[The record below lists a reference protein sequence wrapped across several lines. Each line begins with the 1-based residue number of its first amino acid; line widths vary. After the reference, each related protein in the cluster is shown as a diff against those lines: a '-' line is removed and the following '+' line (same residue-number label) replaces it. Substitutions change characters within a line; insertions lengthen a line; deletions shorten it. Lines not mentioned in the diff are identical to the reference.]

1 MAKKYLRLAVWIM
14 LIFVIG
20 GIGAVVTERYL
31 FPHLLTSD
39 FFSRYKFLRRAAE
52 NVTIVNRTEQVIV
65 QEDTSINKI
74 ASQAATTVVHI
85 ISIPQ
90 KTVGDRVAA
99 THPSVSGTGALV
111 TSDGMIVTY
120 RTALVET
127 NARYRVLLF
136 NGQEYD
142 AALLYSDAFTN
153 LAFLRINTSNL
164 PVIAFANSDDA
175 RPGKKLIAIGNAA
188 AEYQN
193 RYAAGLLS
201 AVNKTFNIAGGS
213 VLSSEKLE
221 GIFEIDFTDLAEYR
235 GGPVIDFNGEMI
247 GIVGDV
253 QLDGKTKYFLVPAN
267 DVREAMDRTIRGA
280 LDTRPMLG
288 VSYISIT
295 KAYATAQSLS
305 RDRGALIY
313 SPSGRTNLAVITNSP
328 AEKAGLRVG
337 DIIMSVDGTEIDLD
351 HALSKLIARHARGET
366 ITLHVFRAGTD
377 ITLTVTL

>member
-1 MAKKYLRLAVWIM
+1 MAKKSIRLTAWIVFV
-14 LIFVIG
+14 FVIG

-31 FPHLLTSD
+31 FPHLLASD

-52 NVTIVNRTEQVIV
+52 NVTIVNKTEQVIV
-65 QEDTSINKI
+65 QEDTSVNKI

-90 KTVGDRVAA
+90 KAASDR
-99 THPSVSGTGALV
+99 TPIQSVSGTGALV
-111 TSDGMIVTY
+111 TSDGLIVTY
-120 RTALVET
+120 RNALVED

-142 AALLYSDAFTN
+142 ATLLYSDAFTN
-153 LAFLRINTSNL
+153 LAFLRINASNL
-164 PVIAFANSDDA
+164 PVIAFANSDDT

-201 AVNKTFNIAGGS
+201 AVNKTFNIAGGAVS
-213 VLSSEKLE
+213 SSEKLE

-253 QLDGKTKYFLVPAN
+253 QVDDKTKYFLIPAN
-267 DVREAMDRTIRGA
+267 DVREAMDRAIRNA
-280 LDTRPMLG
+280 STARPTLG

-295 KAYATAQSLS
+295 KAYAAAQSLS

-313 SPSGRTNLAVITNSP
+313 SPSGRTNLAVIANSP

-337 DIIMSVDGTEIDLD
+337 DIIMSVNGTEIDLD
-351 HALSKLIARHARGET
+351 HALSKLIARHATGET
-366 ITLHVFRAGTD
+366 VTLQIFRAGAE
-377 ITLTVTL
+377 IALTVTLE

>member
-221 GIFEIDFTDLAEYR
+221 GIF
-235 GGPVIDFNGEMI
+235 
-247 GIVGDV
+247 
-253 QLDGKTKYFLVPAN
+253 
-267 DVREAMDRTIRGA
+267 
-280 LDTRPMLG
+280 
-288 VSYISIT
+288 
-295 KAYATAQSLS
+295 
-305 RDRGALIY
+305 
-313 SPSGRTNLAVITNSP
+313 
-328 AEKAGLRVG
+328 
-337 DIIMSVDGTEIDLD
+337 
-351 HALSKLIARHARGET
+351 
-366 ITLHVFRAGTD
+366 
-377 ITLTVTL
+377 